1 MSVATARP
9 IIQDLAP
16 SASRPG
22 QGGTAPSSQSFDLG
36 QAPVQ
41 SESNCA
47 RGLDNCELGWLQV
60 RMIGPNRQEGS
71 AMFRYV
77 LPVLAALVLITA
89 SLIPDDAF
97 ARGRGGGGYRGG
109 GGFHG
114 GAARVG
120 GVRGGAIHAGRVG
133 RVPCAD
139 RRVTAGEGIIHV
151 ADTVRRRWAPQR
163 LVPRPTVPTAPTALQ
178 QLLRHVRQLYLR
190 QSVSIL
196 TRAGRMPTAVGP
208 VLTAVPFS

>member
-9 IIQDLAP
+9 IMQDLAP

-36 QAPVQ
+36 QAPAQ

-47 RGLDNCELGWLQV
+47 RGWITASWVGCS
-60 RMIGPNRQEGS
+60 PNDRAHQQEGS

-77 LPVLAALVLITA
+77 LPVLAALVLVTA

-97 ARGRGGGGYRGG
+97 ARRGGGGGYRGG

-133 RVPCAD
+133 RVGYAGYRGGYYP
-139 RRVTAGEGIIHV
+139 RRGYGA
-151 ADTVRRRWAPQR
+151 A
-163 LVPRPTVPTAPTALQ
+163 
-178 QLLRHVRQLYLR
+178 
-190 QSVSIL
+190 
-196 TRAGRMPTAVGP
+196 AVGAA
-208 VLTAVPFS
+208 AVGAAAYGAYGAYNNCYDTYGNYICGNQYRY